1 MRVLVLGAGYVGGAL
16 AIQLTARGHKV
27 EAVSR
32 TSGVDITNIADLK
45 RLGRDWDWV
54 VNTVSSSRGG
64 VEDYRRVFLEGTRHI
79 IEWLSGSRLQKYVYT
94 SSTSVYG
101 QTEGSWVDETSLTQ
115 PHSETSRILFETEKL
130 LSDLPAV
137 ILRVAGIYGPE
148 RGFLFQQYLRGEATI
163 TGHGSRYLNMIHRD
177 DVVRAL
183 MDALERAATGET
195 YNVADDQ
202 PVTQVEFFQWLSTT
216 LNRAMPPFAPE
227 PASRKRGVTNKRV
240 SNRKL
245 REQLGCELAYP
256 SYRAGYRALIARLG
270 GK

>member
-148 RGFLFQQYLRGEATI
+148 RGHLFQQYLKNEARIAGKGERLI
-163 TGHGSRYLNMIHRD
+163 NMIHRD
-177 DVVRAL
+177 DVVGCIIAAL
-183 MDALERAATGET
+183 TNGRPGEI
-195 YNVADDQ
+195 YNAVDDE
-202 PVTQVEFFQWLSTT
+202 PVTQKVFFEGLADS
-216 LNRAMPPFAPE
+216 LHKPMPPFCPDRTTSE
-227 PASRKRGVTNKRV
+227 RKRGATNKRV
-240 SNRKL
+240 LNQKL
-245 REQLGCELAYP
+245 KP
-256 SYRAGYRALIARLG
+256 SRPAARC
-270 GK
+270 